1 MKTKIL
7 ASKQVGEVSYLVGD
21 LQILYNVVKDEVILG
36 SKKPEKNPRTG
47 KLENY
52 VSLSRNYTS
61 AALRNNSRWKY
72 GVLLDGDKLSDHYHI
87 EPISYVGAVSK
98 NLRLKPL
105 QNMMM
110 GSVTLTS

>member
-1 MKTKIL
+1 MKTKIV
-7 ASKQVGEVSYLVGD
+7 ASKQVGDVSYLVGD
-21 LQILYNVVKDEVILG
+21 LEILYNVVKDEVILG

-47 KLENY
+47 KSENY

-87 EPISYVGAVSK
+87 EPISYAGAIAK
-98 NLRLKPL
+98 NLRLDK
-105 QNMMM
+105 N
-110 GSVTLTS
+110 SINI